1 MKRFG
6 ALVKRIIAQV
16 FTVSSFN
23 HEVFDL
29 ERELHATRRTAHIRT
44 REYRND
50 GF

>member
-1 MKRFG
+1 MKRIG
-6 ALVKRIIAQV
+6 ELVKRLIAQV

-23 HEVFDL
+23 HETFDL
-29 ERELHATRRTAHIRT
+29 ERELHTARRTARIRT